1 MKQRLALAQSALE
14 KLCARRGNAW
24 YPIFSSGSTC
34 RLDE

>member
-24 YPIFSSGSTC
+24 C
-34 RLDE
+34 RFFIWLHLPAG